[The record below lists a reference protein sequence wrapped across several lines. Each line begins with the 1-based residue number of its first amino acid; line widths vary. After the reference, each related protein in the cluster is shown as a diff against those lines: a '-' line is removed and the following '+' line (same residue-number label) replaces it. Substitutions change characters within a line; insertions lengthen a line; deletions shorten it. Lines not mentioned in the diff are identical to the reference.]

1 MLECEEC
8 RGGRRDSAKMS
19 HPTALREGQPV
30 AEKGLLTVEGTNV
43 VAVPAGEA
51 TSGLT
56 AGERQLWRGGQ
67 GASNLSSTPD
77 SRDVLSS
84 LGDGSLTTPGANA
97 QLSAQV
103 RPASATTSR
112 PAMQV
117 PGSPLQSQTSAPLT
131 IVMSILIDP
140 SRADHKAFVILLG

>member
-103 RPASATTSR
+103 RPARQQPAGRPCRFQAPPCNHNLSTSNNCNVYLDR
-112 PAMQV
+112 PL
-117 PGSPLQSQTSAPLT
+117 SC
-131 IVMSILIDP
+131 
-140 SRADHKAFVILLG
+140 